1 MSIATA
7 RPNLLFVMSDDHA
20 AHAISAYGSAVNQ
33 TPNID
38 RIAQEGARLDR
49 VFCTN
54 SSCTLS
60 RATIL
65 TGTYSHVNGA
75 CSIYSELDYR
85 VPPYSQVLQAAGYQ
99 TAIFGKWHLGVSPQ
113 ARPRGFDDWRI
124 FPGQGAYVG
133 PSCTVR
139 TARVLS
145 RAMPPTSSPT

>member
-38 RIAQEGARLDR
+38 QIAQQGARLDR

-65 TGTYSHVNGA
+65 SGTYSHVNGA

-85 VPPYSQVLQAAGYQ
+85 VPPYSQGC
-99 TAIFGKWHLGVSPQ
+99 
-113 ARPRGFDDWRI
+113 RPRGTRPRSSGSGTWASRRRPDL
-124 FPGQGAYVG
+124 GGSMTGASFLVRG
-133 PSCTVR
+133 PTWAPSCTVR

>member
-1 MSIATA
+1 MSTATA

-49 VFCTN
+49 VSAPTQ
-54 SSCTLS
+54 SA
-60 RATIL
+60 RRRERP
-65 TGTYSHVNGA
+65 SHRHLQPRQRRLLHLLGA
-75 CSIYSELDYR
+75 GLPGAA
-85 VPPYSQVLQAAGYQ
+85 VLPGLQAAGYQ

-124 FPGQGAYVG
+124 FPGQGAYVDPVMYG
-133 PSCTVR
+133 PDG
-139 TARVLS
+139 
-145 RAMPPTSSPT
+145 